1 MLESLKTSGK
11 VVRSDLKEIWKK
23 FILIMHEYLLN
34 SILVVDFLFEISALI
49 NQLFL

>member
-11 VVRSDLKEIWKK
+11 VVRSDLKQIWKK

-34 SILVVDFLFEISALI
+34 SILVDFLFEISALI